1 MVINK
6 RLIIQSC
13 WSLCL
18 LGLVVLQWFVHIQG
32 RCHDDAPIRI
42 VVNNI
47 IWLQM
52 ILHNASDYIV
62 GKVAR

>member
-1 MVINK
+1 MLELVSFRNGGVTMVRSNIE
-6 RLIIQSC
+6 
-13 WSLCL
+13 
-18 LGLVVLQWFVHIQG
+18 G
-32 RCHDDAPIRI
+32 RCLDDAPIRI

-52 ILHNASDYIV
+52 ILHSASDYIV